1 MAFDVQIL
9 SGFRAARVTPT
20 NLVLNVTLKCP
31 LKCSHCCFSSDM
43 FHGGHLSAA
52 DIHRC
57 IQQVAQIPSMEIVH
71 FVGGD
76 PMLHAEIVA
85 DAVALAASLGLRA
98 GITTSAFWAKSPAR
112 ATAAVRRLR
121 TAGLTEMTLSYDDP
135 HAEFVPLIFIANA
148 VAAARECGLL
158 LRVAVVVE
166 TGSKITAATLRDDLG
181 LQNEPGINIYETV
194 ANSTGRGAEVD
205 DDTQTGRVHHASV
218 YRGPCESVL
227 HTVTV
232 DHEGGIRPCCGVL
245 PHYDSL
251 KVGHIAEE
259 GIEVA
264 MRAAADDP
272 LYRWIRLEGP
282 VAILATVTADDPV
295 PMRTEDFDG
304 ICTACD
310 RIFRSPALLA
320 RVRAAAET
328 RRPQIETCEI
338 LLNAPPASA
347 TIAAAP

>member
-1 MAFDVQIL
+1 MALGAQFSSD
-9 SGFRAARVTPT
+9 FRAARVTPA

-52 DIHRC
+52 DVHRC
-57 IQQVAQIPSMEIVH
+57 IQQAAEIPSMEIVH

-76 PMLHAEIVA
+76 PMLHADIVA

-98 GITTSAFWAKSPAR
+98 GITTSAFWAKSPAL
-112 ATAAVRRLR
+112 ASAAVRRLR
-121 TAGLTEMTLSYDDP
+121 AAGLTEMTLSYDDP
-135 HAEFVPLIFIANA
+135 HAEFVPLNFIANA
-148 VAAARECGLL
+148 VAAARECDLL
-158 LRVAVVVE
+158 LRIAVVVE
-166 TGSKITAATLRDDLG
+166 AGSKITAASLRADLG
-181 LQNEPGINIYETV
+181 LKDEPGINIYETV
-194 ANSTGRGAEVD
+194 ANSTGRGEGADE
-205 DDTQTGRVHHASV
+205 DTQVGRVHHASA

-251 KVGHIAEE
+251 KVGHIAEQ
-259 GIEVA
+259 GIEAA

-282 VAILATVTADDPV
+282 VAILAAVTADDPV
-295 PMRTEDFDG
+295 PMRAEDFDG

-310 RIFRSPALLA
+310 RIFRSPDLLA
-320 RVRAAAET
+320 RVREAAKA
-328 RRPQIETCEI
+328 RRSQIETCE
-338 LLNAPPASA
+338 LLLDGQ
-347 TIAAAP
+347 AAPENIMAAP

>member
-1 MAFDVQIL
+1 MAFGAQYL
-9 SGFRAARVTPT
+9 SDFHAARVTPT

-52 DIHRC
+52 DVHRC
-57 IQQVAQIPSMEIVH
+57 IEQAAQIPSMEIVH

-76 PMLHAEIVA
+76 PMLHADIVA

-121 TAGLTEMTLSYDDP
+121 AAGLTEMTLSYDDP
-135 HAEFVPLIFIANA
+135 HAEFVPLNFIANA
-148 VAAARECGLL
+148 VAAARECDLL
-158 LRVAVVVE
+158 LRIAVVVE
-166 TGSKITAATLRDDLG
+166 GGSKITAASLRADLG
-181 LQNEPGINIYETV
+181 LQDEPGINIYETV
-194 ANSTGRGAEVD
+194 ANSTGRGEGPGE
-205 DDTQTGRVHHASV
+205 DTQVGRIHHASA

-259 GIEVA
+259 GIEAA

-282 VAILATVTADDPV
+282 VAILAAVTAEDSI

-310 RIFRSPALLA
+310 RIFRSPELLA
-320 RVRAAAET
+320 RVRAAAEM
-328 RRPQIETCEI
+328 RRLQIETCEI
-338 LLNAPPASA
+338 LLDGQPAPANSV
-347 TIAAAP
+347 AAP